1 MRGVLSGNPMI
12 GELERLAEKGDS
24 DAQLE
29 QGCRCESEDRTALA
43 RGWYARAARQGNVA
57 GLRALAINLLT
68 RTPIVERD
76 GVAMIKSA
84 AEKGDAEALHV
95 CAMLAAQDIDLPD
108 HWTVAFEYLAAAA
121 AKGWEPA
128 RAQREFLGSA
138 VSAEGAISM
147 CQPAQV
153 HDLFNSPRIGL
164 IEQFAVPELC
174 AWLIE
179 RARPHVSR
187 AQVYDAATGGG
198 RVEGARSN
206 SAVAFNIA
214 QSDMVLMLLRER
226 IAATTQIA
234 RVGLDASS
242 VLHYAPG
249 ECFEPH
255 FDFLDP
261 AVPAYAREI
270 QTKGQRVATFLIYLN
285 EEYEGG
291 ETDFPDLGWRFKGR
305 KGDALLFWNLTP
317 SGAPDIRAR
326 HTGLPPSSGEKW
338 LFSQWLRQRPE
349 IRGRLT
355 CPTKGRFV

>member
-1 MRGVLSGNPMI
+1 MT

-29 QGCRCESEDRTALA
+29 LGRRCESEERTALA

-57 GLRALAINLLT
+57 GLRALAINLLIKM
-68 RTPIVERD
+68 PVVERD
-76 GVAMIKSA
+76 GVAMIRSA
-84 AEKGDAEALHV
+84 AEKGDAEALYV
-95 CAMLAAQDIDLPD
+95 CAMLAAQDTDLAD
-108 HWTVAFEYLAAAA
+108 RWTIALEYLAAAA
-121 AKGWEPA
+121 EKGWEPA
-128 RAQREFLGSA
+128 QTQRAFLGPA
-138 VSAEGAISM
+138 FSAEDAIAM

-153 HDLFNSPRIGL
+153 HDVFDSPRIGL
-164 IEQFAVPELC
+164 IERFASPELC

-179 RARPHVSR
+179 RARPYVSR

-226 IAATTQIA
+226 IVATTRIVGA
-234 RVGLDASS
+234 GLDSSS

-270 QTKGQRVATFLIYLN
+270 QTRGQRAATFLIYLN
-285 EEYEGG
+285 EDYEGG
-291 ETDFPDLGWRFKGR
+291 ETGFPDLDWRHKGR
-305 KGDALLFWNLTP
+305 KGDALLFWNLTKT
-317 SGAPDIRAR
+317 GAPDVRAR
-326 HTGLPPSSGEKW
+326 HAGLPPDSGEKW

-349 IRGRLT
+349 GERG
-355 CPTKGRFV
+355 